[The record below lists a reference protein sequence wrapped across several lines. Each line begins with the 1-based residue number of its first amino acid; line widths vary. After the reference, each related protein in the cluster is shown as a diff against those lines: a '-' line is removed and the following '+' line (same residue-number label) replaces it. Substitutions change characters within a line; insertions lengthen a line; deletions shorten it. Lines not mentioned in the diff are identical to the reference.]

1 MQQYERLSHV
11 EHILKRP
18 DTYVGS
24 LAPESGSHWVRGDDG
39 VFRLDTLSVSPGLVK
54 IFDEVLVNAIDQHSL
69 HPKKVTEIK
78 VEIHKGGVISVQNSG
93 ACVPIKK
100 HATEKGTD
108 GNPLWI
114 PELIFGHLL
123 TSSNYNDA
131 EQRVTGGRNGY
142 GAKLAN
148 VFSSKFWIEIADG
161 KKIYKQSWTGNMG
174 QVSDPEI
181 TTETG
186 PVYVK
191 VGFEPDWKRFGGPGD
206 FLKLVEKRTW
216 DAAMWCSKAHV
227 YFNTKLLKVTS
238 LGDYAQM
245 HLGEVPIAKMHT
257 DGTSLEVVVAHST
270 SGGFQQCSW
279 VNGIATTKGGSHV
292 DKVVKALC
300 EAIVADKRCATLKP
314 AQIKASLFVFVRAV
328 IINPTFSSQTKAECT
343 SKIQEAIDLKPKFIK
358 DVLATGVLDDLVSK
372 GLSLVEKELKK
383 TDGSKKSRITGIPKL
398 DDANWAG
405 THRSHECTLIITEG
419 DSAKALA
426 IAGLS
431 VVGRN
436 AYGVFPLRGKPRNV
450 RDASVKQV
458 TDNEEFSNLKKILG
472 LQHGKV
478 YNSLRELRYGRLMI
492 MTDADLDGSHIKG
505 LVLNMFHVY
514 WPQLIGLG
522 FVVSMV
528 TPVIKAG
535 KVWYFTEEAYRQSL
549 ATGVGEAVSGGAAGS
564 GRQSAAPTGVKYY
577 KGLGTSTSVEA
588 REYFKQIER
597 LTVAFGADP
606 TMNESMTLAFSK
618 AQADDRKGWLT
629 AHMASPPAGVPYGH
643 VKALS
648 VTDFVRR
655 DLANFSAEDIKRSI
669 PHVADGLKPSQRK
682 VIYACLKKNLTSDM
696 KVAQLGGYV
705 AEQTA
710 YHHGEASLQGTIVNL
725 AQNFVGANNLN
736 LLEPSGQFG
745 TRLAGGKDAASA
757 RYIFTRLAPLT
768 RKIFDPADNAVLEY
782 VVDDGQQV
790 EPVCYVPVVPM
801 LLVNGA
807 EGIGTGFS
815 CYVPPYDVDIIKH
828 NIKCALKQVAMV
840 PMVPHF
846 KGFRGKVT
854 KTKDH
859 TWVLEGVVQA
869 EGSRWHVTELPP
881 GKWIQDFKE
890 HLDDLVEKGTIQKYE
905 NHSTETSPDF
915 FIWGG
920 DVKELGLTKT
930 IHTSNMY
937 LIGPNGAVKKYAS
950 PEEILVD
957 YIGMRLDIYKK
968 RKAFLL
974 KQFDSEIGWLAEK
987 ARFIRDVA
995 VTPKICVFNVPL
1007 EKIQFQLRR
1016 EKYDEALWPKLLDI
1030 KTYQYTKEEVDKL
1043 MALIAKR
1050 QTERATLKATSVT
1063 QLWNN
1068 NLDELQ

>member
-24 LAPESGSHWVRGDDG
+24 LASEVGGHWVRDG
-39 VFRLDTLSVSPGLVK
+39 NHFVISQLSIAPGLVK

-69 HPKKVTEIK
+69 HPKKVTCIE
-78 VEIHKGGVISVQNSG
+78 VAVQQDGTVSVYNAGSG
-93 ACVPIKK
+93 IPIKK
-100 HATEKGTD
+100 HDTERDSKGV
-108 GNPLWI
+108 PLWI

-123 TSSNYNDA
+123 TSSNYNDD

-148 VFSSKFWIEIADG
+148 VFSSLFKIKISDG
-161 KKIYKQSWTGNMG
+161 KKVYEQTWTNNMSK
-174 QVSDPEI
+174 VSPPVI
-181 TTETG
+181 TTEKCI
-186 PVYVK
+186 PYVS
-191 VGFEPDWKRFGGPGD
+191 VAFLPDWKRFGGPGD

-216 DAAMWCSKAHV
+216 DTAMWCSKAEV
-227 YFNTKLLKVTS
+227 YFNTKLLKVAN
-238 LGDYAQM
+238 LGDYAQD
-245 HLGEVPIAKMHT
+245 HVGAVPIAKMHT
-257 DGTSLEVVVAHST
+257 DSFEVVVAHST

-279 VNGIATTKGGSHV
+279 VNGICTTKGGSHV
-292 DKVVKALC
+292 EKITRALC
-300 EAIVADKRCATLKP
+300 EAIAADKRCATLKP

-328 IINPTFSSQTKAECT
+328 IVNPTFSSQTKAECT
-343 SKIQEAIDLKPKFIK
+343 SKIADAIDLKPKFIK
-358 DVLATGVLDDLVSK
+358 EVLATGVLDDLVALGAAK
-372 GLSLVEKELKK
+372 VDKELKK
-383 TDGSKKSRITGIPKL
+383 TDGSKKSRITGVPKL

-436 AYGVFPLRGKPRNV
+436 AFGVFPLRGKPRNV

-458 TDNEEFSNLKKILG
+458 TENEEFSSLKKILG

-535 KVWYFTEEAYRQSL
+535 KVWFFTEEEFRTAQ
-549 ATGVGEAVSGGAAGS
+549 
-564 GRQSAAPTGVKYY
+564 QSAAAGAAVSSGNVKYY
-577 KGLGTSTSVEA
+577 KGLGTSTSAEA
-588 REYFKQIER
+588 KEYFKQIER

-606 TMNESMTLAFSK
+606 QMNESMTLAFSK

-629 AHMASPPAGVPYGH
+629 AHMAKPPTGIPYGKVH
-643 VKALS
+643 TLT
-648 VTDFVRR
+648 VTDFIHR
-655 DLANFSAEDIKRSI
+655 DMANFSAEDIKRSI

-682 VIYACLKKNLTSDM
+682 VIFACLKKNLTSDM

-757 RYIFTRLAPLT
+757 RYIFTRLAPQT

-782 VVDDGQQV
+782 VFDDGQQV
-790 EPVCYVPVVPM
+790 EPECYVPIVPM
-801 LLVNGA
+801 ILVNGA

-815 CYVPPYDVDIIKH
+815 CYVPPYDLSILKH
-828 NIKCALKQVAMV
+828 NILCALQQVAMV

-846 KGFRGKVT
+846 KGFKGKVT

-859 TWVLEGVVQA
+859 TWVLEGVVVK
-869 EGSRWHVTELPP
+869 EGSQLHVTELPP

-890 HLDDLVEKGTIQKYE
+890 HLDDLVEKGTILKFE
-905 NHSTETSPDF
+905 NHSTETTPDF
-915 FIWGG
+915 RIWGG
-920 DVKELGLTKT
+920 DAKDLGLTKT

-974 KQFDSEIGWLAEK
+974 KQFDSEIGWLSEK

-995 VTPKICVFNVPL
+995 VTPRMHVFNVPL
-1007 EKIQFQLRR
+1007 EQIHFQLRR
-1016 EKYDEALWPKLLDI
+1016 EKYTEELWPKLLDI
-1030 KTYQYTKEEVDKL
+1030 KTYQYTKEEVEKL

-1050 QTERATLKATSVT
+1050 QTERATLKGTSVT
-1063 QLWNN
+1063 QLWIN
-1068 NLDELQ
+1068 NLSEL

>member
-1 MQQYERLSHV
+1 MQYERLSHV

-24 LAPESGSHWVRGDDG
+24 LQPESSTQWTRVADHFEPSVC
-39 VFRLDTLSVSPGLVK
+39 VVSPGLVK
-54 IFDEVLVNAIDQHSL
+54 IFDEVLVNAIDQYSL
-69 HPKKVTEIK
+69 HPKKVTRILVDVSDNTISIENW
-78 VEIHKGGVISVQNSG
+78 GVAI
-93 ACVPIKK
+93 PIKK
-100 HATEKGTD
+100 HDKEKDSKGS
-108 GNPLWI
+108 PLWI

-123 TSSNYNDA
+123 TSSNYNDD

-148 VFSSKFWIEIADG
+148 VFSNKFWIVISDG
-161 KKIYKQSWTGNMG
+161 KKTYRQMWYTNMSKCDPPMIESS
-174 QVSDPEI
+174 SD
-181 TTETG
+181 G
-186 PVYVK
+186 VYVRI
-191 VGFEPDWKRFGGPGD
+191 GFTPDLKRFGGLGD
-206 FLKLVEKRTW
+206 FLKVVEKRTW
-216 DAAMWCSKAHV
+216 DAALWCPKAKV
-227 YFNTKLLKVTS
+227 NLNSKLLVVQN
-238 LGDYAQM
+238 LEEY
-245 HLGEVPIAKMHT
+245 AKMHGLVSYGST
-257 DGTSLEVVVAHST
+257 TLKLEGATLDVVIGHST

-292 DKVVKALC
+292 DKVTKTLVDELSK
-300 EAIVADKRCATLKP
+300 DKRCATLKP
-314 AQIKASLFVFVRAV
+314 AQIKASLFVFVKAT

-343 SKIQEAIDLKPKFIK
+343 SKISDTPNFPPKFIK
-358 DVLATGVLDDLVSK
+358 DVFASGVLDDLISK
-372 GLSLVEKELKK
+372 GLAVVDKELKK
-383 TDGSKKSRITGIPKL
+383 TDGSKKSRITGVPKL

-436 AYGVFPLRGKPRNV
+436 AFGVFPLRGKPRNV

-478 YNSLRELRYGRLMI
+478 YNSLRDLRYGRLMI

-514 WPQLIGLG
+514 WPKLIELG
-522 FVVSMV
+522 FLVSMV

-535 KVWYFTEEAYRQSL
+535 KTWFFTEDAFREAQR
-549 ATGVGEAVSGGAAGS
+549 AAGGASGS
-564 GRQSAAPTGVKYY
+564 RTASGPVKYY
-577 KGLGTSTSVEA
+577 KGLGTSTSAEA
-588 REYFKQIER
+588 KEYFKQIDK
-597 LTVAFGADP
+597 LTVAFGADKD
-606 TMNESMTLAFSK
+606 MNESMMLAFAK
-618 AQADDRKGWLT
+618 ALSDDRKEWLT
-629 AHMASPPAGVPYGH
+629 KHMATPPPCVPYGQ
-643 VKALS
+643 VAKLS
-648 VTDFVRR
+648 VSDFIHR

-682 VIYACLKKNLTSDM
+682 VIYACLKKGLTSDM
-696 KVAQLGGYV
+696 KVAQLAGYV

-745 TRLAGGKDAASA
+745 TRLAGGKDAASS
-757 RYIFTRLAPLT
+757 RYIFTRLSPVT
-768 RKIFDPADNAVLEY
+768 KRIFHPSDNSVLKY
-782 VVDDGQQV
+782 VVDDGQHV
-790 EPVCYVPVVPM
+790 EPEYYVPVLPM
-801 LLVNGA
+801 ILVNGA

-815 CYVPPYDVDIIKH
+815 CSVPPYDVEVIKH
-828 NIKCALKQVAMV
+828 NIQCALDQVAMA

-846 KGFRGKVT
+846 KGFRGRTT

-859 TWVLEGVVQA
+859 TWVLEGIVER
-869 EGSRWHVTELPP
+869 EGSQYHVTELPP

-905 NHSTETSPDF
+905 NHSSETQPDF
-915 FIWGG
+915 RIWGASFE
-920 DVKELGLTKT
+920 DPVKELGLAKT

-937 LIGPNGAVKKYAS
+937 LIAANGAVKKYAS

-957 YIGMRLDIYKK
+957 YVDIRIQVYKK
-968 RKAFLL
+968 RKAWLL
-974 KQFDSEIGWLAEK
+974 KEFDSEIEWLSEK
-987 ARFIRDVA
+987 ARFITGVINGSLK
-995 VTPKICVFNVPL
+995 VLNVPL
-1007 EKIQFQLRR
+1007 AQVQAQLAKAQF
-1016 EKYDEALWPKLLDI
+1016 KDEIWEKLLDI
-1030 KTYQYTKEEVDKL
+1030 KTYQYVAEEVTRLQDVV
-1043 MALIAKR
+1043 AKR
-1050 QTERATLKATSVT
+1050 RADRDALKATSVV
-1063 QLWNN
+1063 QLWKN
-1068 NLDELQ
+1068 NLSEL

>member
-1 MQQYERLSHV
+1 MTEYARLSHV

-24 LAPESGSHWVRGDDG
+24 LAAEPGNYWVRDGDH
-39 VFRLDTLSVSPGLVK
+39 FKLSELSVSPALVK

-69 HPKKVTEIK
+69 HPKKVNKIEVVTGK
-78 VEIHKGGVISVQNSG
+78 DFVFVRNYGVSI
-93 ACVPIKK
+93 PIKK
-100 HATEKGTD
+100 HETEKGTD
-108 GNPLWI
+108 GKPLWI

-123 TSSNYNDA
+123 TSSNYNDD

-148 VFSSKFWIEIADG
+148 VFSSKFNIKICDG
-161 KKIYKQSWTGNMG
+161 KKIYMQTWTDNMSKVEPPDIVTSPEKISPY
-174 QVSDPEI
+174 VSI
-181 TTETG
+181 TF
-186 PVYVK
+186 Y
-191 VGFEPDWKRFGGPGD
+191 PDWKRFGGAGD
-206 FLKLVEKRTW
+206 FEKLAEKRAW
-216 DAAMWCSKAHV
+216 DTAMWCSKAQV
-227 YFNTKLLKVTS
+227 YFNKKLLEVPS
-238 LGDYAQM
+238 LEEYAQM
-245 HLGEVPIAKMHT
+245 HIGTSPLAKMHA
-257 DGTSLEVVVAHST
+257 DNFDIIVAHST
-270 SGGFQQCSW
+270 SGAFQQCSW
-279 VNGIATTKGGSHV
+279 VNGICTTKGGSHV
-292 DKVVKALC
+292 DKIVKVLC
-300 EAIVADKRCATLKP
+300 ESIAADKRFTTLKP
-314 AQIKASLFVFVRAV
+314 AQIKAALFVFVRAV
-328 IINPTFSSQTKAECT
+328 VVNPTFSSQTKAECT
-343 SKIQEAIDLKPKFIK
+343 SKITETIDPKPKFIK
-358 DVLATGVLDDLVSK
+358 DVLASGVLDDLVSK

-436 AYGVFPLRGKPRNV
+436 AFGVFPLRGKPRNV

-458 TDNEEFSNLKKILG
+458 TDNEEFSSLKKILG

-535 KVWYFTEEAYRQSL
+535 KVWFFTEEEFRTAQ
-549 ATGVGEAVSGGAAGS
+549 
-564 GRQSAAPTGVKYY
+564 QSAAAGAAVSSGNVKYY
-577 KGLGTSTSVEA
+577 KGLGTSTSAEA

-597 LTVAFGADP
+597 LTVAFNSDP
-606 TMNESMTLAFSK
+606 KMNESMTLAFAKS
-618 AQADDRKGWLT
+618 QADDRKEWLT
-629 AHMASPPAGVPYGH
+629 AHMASPPKGIPYGH
-643 VKALS
+643 VKALP
-648 VTDFVRR
+648 VTEFIHR

-696 KVAQLGGYV
+696 KVAQLSGYV

-725 AQNFVGANNLN
+725 AQSFVGANNLN

-757 RYIFTRLAPLT
+757 RYIFTRLAPQT
-768 RKIFDPADNAVLEY
+768 RKIFDPADNAVLKH
-782 VVDDGQQV
+782 VLDDGQQV
-790 EPVCYVPVVPM
+790 EPEFYAPVVPM
-801 LLVNGA
+801 ILVNGA

-815 CYVPPYDVDIIKH
+815 CYVPPYDIEIVKH
-828 NIKCALKQVAMV
+828 NIMCALGQVAMV

-846 KGFRGKVT
+846 KGFKGKVT
-854 KTKDH
+854 KTKEH
-859 TWVLEGVVQA
+859 TWVLEGLVVK
-869 EGSRWHVTELPP
+869 EGTQLHVTELPP
-881 GKWIQDFKE
+881 GRWIQDFKE
-890 HLDDLVEKGTIQKYE
+890 HLDDLVEKGTIQKFE
-905 NHSTETSPDF
+905 NHSTETTPDF
-915 FIWGG
+915 RIWGFGG
-920 DVKELGLTKT
+920 DDPVKELGMTKT
-930 IHTSNMY
+930 VHTSNMY

-957 YIGMRLDIYKK
+957 YIEVRLGVYKK
-968 RKAFLL
+968 RKAWLL
-974 KQFDSEIGWLAEK
+974 KEFETEIHWLSEK

-995 VTPKICVFNVPL
+995 ITPRMQVFNVPL
-1007 EKIQFQLRR
+1007 AQIHTQLKR
-1016 EKYDEALWPKLLDI
+1016 EKYTEDLWSRLLDI

-1050 QTERATLKATSVT
+1050 TGDRDALKALSVV
-1063 QLWNN
+1063 QLWKN
-1068 NLDELQ
+1068 NLGDL

>member
-1 MQQYERLSHV
+1 MQYERLTHV

-24 LAPESGSHWVRGDDG
+24 LQPESSTQWTRVAVHFEPSVC
-39 VFRLDTLSVSPGLVK
+39 VVSPGLVK
-54 IFDEVLVNAIDQHSL
+54 IFDEVLVNAIDQYSL
-69 HPKKVTEIK
+69 NPKKVSQ
-78 VEIHKGGVISVQNSG
+78 IHVHVSDNTISIENWGVAI
-93 ACVPIKK
+93 PIKK
-100 HATEKGTD
+100 HERE
-108 GNPLWI
+108 PLWI

-123 TSSNYNDA
+123 TSSNYNDD

-148 VFSSKFWIEIADG
+148 VFSNKFWIVISDG
-161 KKIYKQSWTGNMG
+161 KKTYRQMWHNNMSKCEPPIIENA
-174 QVSDPEI
+174 SD
-181 TTETG
+181 G
-186 PVYVK
+186 VYVR
-191 VGFEPDWKRFGGPGD
+191 VGFTPDLKRFGGLGD
-206 FLKLVEKRTW
+206 FFKVVEKRAW
-216 DAAMWCSKAHV
+216 DAALWCPKAKV
-227 YFNTKLLKVTS
+227 NLNSKLLVIQN
-238 LGDYAQM
+238 LEEY
-245 HLGEVPIAKMHT
+245 AKMHGLAAYGST
-257 DGTSLEVVVAHST
+257 TLKLEGATLDVVIGHST

-292 DKVVKALC
+292 DKVTKALIDELTKDKRVSALKPTQVKA
-300 EAIVADKRCATLKP
+300 A
-314 AQIKASLFVFVRAV
+314 LFVFVKGV

-343 SKIQEAIDLKPKFIK
+343 SKISDTPNFPPKFIK
-358 DVLATGVLDDLVSK
+358 DVFASGVLDDLISK
-372 GLSLVEKELKK
+372 GLAVVDKELKK
-383 TDGSKKSRITGIPKL
+383 TDGAKKARITGVPKL

-436 AYGVFPLRGKPRNV
+436 AFGVFPLRGKPRNV

-514 WPQLIGLG
+514 WPKLIDLG
-522 FVVSMV
+522 FIVSMV

-535 KVWYFTEEAYRQSL
+535 KTWFFTEDAFREAQAQR
-549 ATGVGEAVSGGAAGS
+549 SGGLPG
-564 GRQSAAPTGVKYY
+564 PVKYY
-577 KGLGTSTSVEA
+577 KGLGTSTSAEA
-588 REYFKQIER
+588 KEYFKQIEK
-597 LTVAFGADP
+597 LTVAFGADKD
-606 TMNESMTLAFSK
+606 MNESMMLAFAK
-618 AQADDRKGWLT
+618 ALSDDRKEWLT
-629 AHMASPPAGVPYGH
+629 KHMATPPPCVPYGQ
-643 VKALS
+643 VAKLS
-648 VTDFVRR
+648 VSDFVHR

-682 VIYACLKKNLTSDM
+682 VIYACLKKGLTQDM
-696 KVAQLGGYV
+696 KVAQLAGYV

-745 TRLAGGKDAASA
+745 TRLAGGKDAASS
-757 RYIFTRLAPLT
+757 RYIFTRLSPAT
-768 RKIFDPADNAVLEY
+768 KRIFHPADNSVLKY

-790 EPVCYVPVVPM
+790 EPEYYVPVLPM
-801 LLVNGA
+801 ILVNGA

-815 CYVPPYDVDIIKH
+815 CYVPPYDVEVIKH
-828 NIKCALKQVAMV
+828 NIQCALDQVAMA

-846 KGFRGKVT
+846 KGFKGKVT
-854 KTKDH
+854 KTKDY
-859 TWVLEGVVQA
+859 TWVLEGLVA
-869 EGSRWHVTELPP
+869 KEGTQLHVTELPP

-905 NHSTETSPDF
+905 NHSTETQPDF
-915 FIWGG
+915 RIWGTSFE
-920 DVKELGLTKT
+920 DPVKDLGLTKT

-957 YIGMRLDIYKK
+957 YVDIRLQVYKK
-968 RKAFLL
+968 RKAWLL
-974 KQFDSEIGWLAEK
+974 KEFDSEIEWLSEK
-987 ARFIRDVA
+987 ARFITGVINGGLK
-995 VTPKICVFNVPL
+995 VLNVPL
-1007 EKIQFQLRR
+1007 AQVQAQLSKAQFKDEIWEKLM
-1016 EKYDEALWPKLLDI
+1016 DI
-1030 KTYQYTKEEVDKL
+1030 KTYQYVAEEV
-1043 MALIAKR
+1043 KR
-1050 QTERATLKATSVT
+1050 LQDLVTKRKADRDALKATSVV
-1063 QLWNN
+1063 QLWKN
-1068 NLDELQ
+1068 NLSEL